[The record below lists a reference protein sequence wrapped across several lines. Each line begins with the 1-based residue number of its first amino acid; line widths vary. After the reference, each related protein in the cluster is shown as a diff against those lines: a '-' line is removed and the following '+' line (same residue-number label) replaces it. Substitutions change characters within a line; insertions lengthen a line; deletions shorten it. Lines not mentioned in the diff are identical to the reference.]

1 MGLATAPPAPP
12 QWRPLLDG
20 ELAARAIE
28 TATAI
33 AADLAAPRAG
43 EPPLGWPDAE
53 RALLFTYLSQALPGR
68 GCSLC
73 RDPACAKAAWKTRQ
87 IGRALKGGAE
97 DPPLERLLDWI
108 RPASVA

>member
-1 MGLATAPPAPP
+1 MTRG
-12 QWRPLLDG
+12 R
-20 ELAARAIE
+20 
-28 TATAI
+28 
-33 AADLAAPRAG
+33 RAG
-43 EPPLGWPDAE
+43 RRRPDSPLRRCVGCRAVRPASELLRLAVQGGRVVPDEAK
-53 RALLFTYLSQALPGR
+53 ALPGR